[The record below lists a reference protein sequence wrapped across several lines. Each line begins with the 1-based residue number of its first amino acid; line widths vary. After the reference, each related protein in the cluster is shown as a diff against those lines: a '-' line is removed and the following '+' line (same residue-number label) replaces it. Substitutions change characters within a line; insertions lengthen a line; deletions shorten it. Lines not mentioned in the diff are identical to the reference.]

1 MIPGLTL
8 HSLSPIAG
16 HAATAIASI
25 VVFVCGSW
33 IVGRARARR
42 DAGGFWRRQ
51 SRAALERAKFFQMPE
66 IPPPLKVIEEKL
78 ALDQT
83 LTAIS
88 TARELGLLDLLEEQ
102 PGASLDQIARF
113 LGFSERQTRA
123 AMDILSLAEVV
134 GRQGDGYVVTPGARL
149 YLFEDSPFLLSGAL
163 PRPMLPRRFLR
174 LLRAGLIPGSVARW
188 AKGKAHRPLH
198 WAAAMHR
205 ISFPL
210 GFALHET
217 GLLER
222 AKTVLDAAGGA
233 GSVCIALAMKSPQK
247 DYTVIELPGSVAAA
261 EKMISA
267 YGVSHRVK
275 CLGMDMFRDA
285 WPKGFDAIVFTN
297 IFHDW
302 EDARC
307 SLLARQAIESL
318 SPGGV
323 LILQEAL
330 LHEGDGGPLWTANL
344 SLEMAIFTHGR
355 QFRASELTA
364 LLEQTGFIDVRVRP
378 LLGYYSAVVG
388 VRPS

>member
-1 MIPGLTL
+1 MIPSLA
-8 HSLSPIAG
+8 HSISTIAG
-16 HAATAIASI
+16 YAATAIASI
-25 VVFVCGSW
+25 VVFLCGSW

-51 SRAALERAKFFQMPE
+51 SRAALEKVKFFQMRE
-66 IPPPLKVIEEKL
+66 IPPPLKVIEDKL
-78 ALDQT
+78 ALEQT

-88 TARELGLLDLLEEQ
+88 TAREIGLLEFVEEH
-102 PGASLDQIARF
+102 PGVSLDQIACF

-123 AMDILSLAEVV
+123 AMDILSIAEVV
-134 GRQGDGYVVTPGARL
+134 GRQGDGYVMTPGARL

-163 PRPMLPRRFLR
+163 PKPMLPRRFLK
-174 LLRAGLIPGSVARW
+174 LLRAGLIPGSVAKW
-188 AKGKAHRPLH
+188 ANGKAHRPLH

-217 GLLER
+217 GLLES
-222 AKTVLDAAGGA
+222 AKNVLDAAGGA
-233 GSVCIALAMKSPQK
+233 GSVCIALSMKNPCK
-247 DYTVIELPGSVAAA
+247 DFTVIELPGSVAAA

-275 CLGMDMFRDA
+275 CLGMDMFCDA

-302 EDARC
+302 DDAKC

-330 LHEGDGGPLWTANL
+330 LHDGDGGPLWTANL
-344 SLEMAIFTHGR
+344 SLEMAIFTRGR

-364 LLEQTGFIDVRVRP
+364 LLEQTGFADVRVRP

-388 VRPS
+388 VRPF

>member
-1 MIPGLTL
+1 MIPSLA
-8 HSLSPIAG
+8 HSISTIAG
-16 HAATAIASI
+16 YAATAIASI
-25 VVFVCGSW
+25 VVFLCGSW

-51 SRAALERAKFFQMPE
+51 SRAALEKVKFFQMRE
-66 IPPPLKVIEEKL
+66 IPPPLKVIEDKW
-78 ALDQT
+78 ALEQT

-88 TARELGLLDLLEEQ
+88 TAREIGLLEFVEEH
-102 PGASLDQIARF
+102 PGVSLDQIACF

-123 AMDILSLAEVV
+123 AMDILSIAEVV
-134 GRQGDGYVVTPGARL
+134 GRQGDGYVMTPGARL

-163 PRPMLPRRFLR
+163 PKPMLPRRFLK
-174 LLRAGLIPGSVARW
+174 LLRAGLIPGSVAKW
-188 AKGKAHRPLH
+188 ANGKAHRPLH

-217 GLLER
+217 GLLES
-222 AKTVLDAAGGA
+222 AKNVLDAAGGA
-233 GSVCIALAMKSPQK
+233 GSVCIALSMKNPCK
-247 DYTVIELPGSVAAA
+247 DFTVIELPGSVAAA

-275 CLGMDMFRDA
+275 CLGMDMFCDA

-302 EDARC
+302 DDAKC

-330 LHEGDGGPLWTANL
+330 LHDGGPLWTANL
-344 SLEMAIFTHGR
+344 SLEMAIFTRGR

-364 LLEQTGFIDVRVRP
+364 LLEQTGFADVRVRP

-388 VRPS
+388 VRPF